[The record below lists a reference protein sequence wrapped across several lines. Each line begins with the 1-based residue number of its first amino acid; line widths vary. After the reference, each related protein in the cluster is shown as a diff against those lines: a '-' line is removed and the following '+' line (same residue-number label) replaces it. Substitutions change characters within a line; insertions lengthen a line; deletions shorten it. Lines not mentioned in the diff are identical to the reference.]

1 MKTASQTKSARKT
14 QALSKPLRPSY
25 VEIDLASL
33 SKNYQI
39 FAKSELG
46 RLFFCPMVKANAY
59 GHGDVQVVQH
69 LESLGCPRFGVGL
82 VEEGIRLRTKAN
94 SKAEVFVFGFTG
106 DEAVRELLH
115 HCLTPVVSDFAQL
128 ESLQKQSTNST
139 VIHLKINTGM
149 NRLGFVAKD
158 IQKLLQMLKDSKKL
172 KVVGVGTHLMS
183 AEDLASPQGHSRE
196 QLVEFQQLLKEISSL
211 GFSQVHAYNSSGAA
225 QSMQLGDFQK
235 QYAYGLRIG
244 LGLYGLLACDGTLQ
258 SQLSPV
264 MSLKSKIVAIQQVK
278 KNQVVSYGATW
289 TAQRDSTIGIVPIG
303 YADGVPTQLSNRGTV
318 LLGEHSVSI
327 VGRVCMDYTMIDV
340 TDCANAIDQEVVF
353 FGKKQKATQV
363 AVQASTIG
371 YDVLTR
377 ISERVPRLF
386 VT

>member
-1 MKTASQTKSARKT
+1 
-14 QALSKPLRPSY
+14 
-25 VEIDLASL
+25 
-33 SKNYQI
+33 
-39 FAKSELG
+39 
-46 RLFFCPMVKANAY
+46 MVKANAY

-115 HCLTPVVSDFAQL
+115 HCLTPVVSDFSQL
-128 ESLQKQSTNST
+128 ESLEKLTTNST
-139 VIHLKINTGM
+139 ALQLKINTGM

-158 IQKLLQMLKDSKKL
+158 IKKLLEILNNSKKL

-183 AEDLASPQGHSRE
+183 SEDLADPQGHSRQ
-196 QLVEFQQLLKEISSL
+196 QLGQFEQLLKEMSSL
-211 GFSQVHAYNSSGAA
+211 PFSQLHAYNSSGAA
-225 QSMQLGDFQK
+225 QAMQLGDFQK
-235 QYAYGLRIG
+235 QHAYGLRIG
-244 LGLYGLLACDGTLQ
+244 LGLYGLLACDGSLQ
-258 SQLSPV
+258 TKLSPV

-278 KNQVVSYGATW
+278 KNQAVSYGATW
-289 TAQRDSTIGIVPIG
+289 TAPRDSQIGIVPIG
-303 YADGVPTQLSNRGTV
+303 YADGVPTQLSNRGIV
-318 LLGEHSVSI
+318 HVGEHSVSI
-327 VGRVCMDYTMIDV
+327 VGRVCMDYTMVDV
-340 TDCANAIDQEVVF
+340 TDCVNAIDQEVVF

-386 VT
+386 VNERV

>member
-1 MKTASQTKSARKT
+1 M
-14 QALSKPLRPSY
+14 SKPLRPSY
-25 VEIDLASL
+25 VEIDLLSL
-33 SKNYQI
+33 SENYQV

-115 HCLTPVVSDFAQL
+115 HCLTPVVSDFSQL
-128 ESLQKQSTNST
+128 ESLEKLSTNST
-139 VIHLKINTGM
+139 ALQLKINTGM

-158 IQKLLQMLKDSKKL
+158 IKKLLEILNNSKKL

-183 AEDLASPQGHSRE
+183 SEDLADPQGHSRQ
-196 QLVEFQQLLKEISSL
+196 QLGQFEQLLKEMSSL
-211 GFSQVHAYNSSGAA
+211 PFSQLHAYNSSGAA
-225 QSMQLGDFQK
+225 QAMQLGDFQK
-235 QYAYGLRIG
+235 QHAYGLRIG
-244 LGLYGLLACDGTLQ
+244 LGLYGLLACDGSLQ
-258 SQLSPV
+258 TKLSPV

-278 KNQVVSYGATW
+278 KNQAVSYGATW
-289 TAQRDSTIGIVPIG
+289 TAPRDSQIGIVPIG
-303 YADGVPTQLSNRGTV
+303 YADGVPTQLSNRGIV
-318 LLGEHSVSI
+318 HVGEHSVSI
-327 VGRVCMDYTMIDV
+327 VGRVCMDYTMVDV
-340 TDCANAIDQEVVF
+340 TDCVNAIDQEVVF

-386 VT
+386 VNERV